1 MEKEFILKL
10 LLTAFLGILLVVAMW
25 KMAKSN
31 PASKMCGKKSVKVL
45 AAIFTLFAV
54 TCVWHGNKML
64 RAVSVT
70 VEDMSAQKLESMSEV
85 LSPDQMVQWKIMT
98 YEHGVYYKM
107 MTINDVFMTFMFVA
121 LAVYCFFFKASER
134 TSGQK
139 MLRFGFIALLYI
151 FYMGSVVYNSKT
163 VDYFNAINMCMA
175 VILCALIGYVLFPDF
190 DNGSPKTAIA

>member
-31 PASKMCGKKSVKVL
+31 PDSKMCGKKSVKVL

-54 TCVWHGNKML
+54 TGVWHGNKML
-64 RAVSVT
+64 RAVSAT

-85 LSPDQMVQWKIMT
+85 LSPDQMVQWKVMR

-107 MTINDVFMTFMFVA
+107 MTISDVFMTFMLVA

-134 TSGQK
+134 TSEQK
-139 MLRFGFIALLYI
+139 KLRFGFIALLYI
-151 FYMGSVVYNSKT
+151 FYMGSMIYNTNT
-163 VDYFNAINMCMA
+163 VDYFNAINICMA
-175 VILCALIGYVLFPDF
+175 VIFCALIGYVLF
-190 DNGSPKTAIA
+190 KKE